1 MHMCLHYSPLVQ
13 AAVYDGVVHCRAHG
27 KEEDCEIHLLNVL
40 LLVDV
45 FLEAPQDEVYVIGQ
59 PADCKNDHHYHHR
72 LHKLGKQKQGVIPGP
87 WVTGL
92 AGAVRSAGFT
102 LRPVCPP

>member
-1 MHMCLHYSPLVQ
+1 MRTCAHYSPLVQ

-27 KEEDCEIHLLNVL
+27 KEEDCKIHLLNVL

-59 PADCKNDHHYHHR
+59 PADSKNDHHYHHC
-72 LHKLGKQKQGVIPGP
+72 LHKLGKQNRGVIHGL
-87 WVTGL
+87 WVIGL
-92 AGAVRSAGFT
+92 AGAMLVS
-102 LRPVCPP
+102 L